1 MTDETYTFI
10 SDVKVKGSIARSGGR
25 KGKSRRGCSLPSDI
39 LTSKEKRKMNGDV
52 VSISMDRPMSY
63 QKFQTLSKEVQ
74 KDYIQNLIDNY
85 CGTTSRIAEL
95 FKIPESQVKKLR
107 QDLNIISRSSISDI
121 GPESVLWNEFM
132 KGDEFLKQ
140 PMTWERF
147 RSLDKFDQQAYL
159 DYLFIDLQATQ
170 IQVSTS
176 MFGLSST
183 GLYTYV
189 KNHGLTIPKTA
200 KGQKRDPSKFSEFIK
215 PFWEEHQ
222 KTREGDIA
230 AVHNDAEEIVA
241 TPAVSTA
248 PEVKYL
254 EISFSLSSF
263 DEIAKILPFIPSANS
278 GKITITFG
286 Y

>member
-1 MTDETYTFI
+1 M
-10 SDVKVKGSIARSGGR
+10 
-25 KGKSRRGCSLPSDI
+25 
-39 LTSKEKRKMNGDV
+39 
-52 VSISMDRPMSY
+52 
-63 QKFQTLSKEVQ
+63 
-74 KDYIQNLIDNY
+74 
-85 CGTTSRIAEL
+85 

-132 KGDEFLKQ
+132 DGNKFLKQ
-140 PMTWERF
+140 PMTWRSF

-170 IQVSTS
+170 IQVSTG

-215 PFWEEHQ
+215 TFWEEHQ
-222 KTREGDIA
+222 KTKEGDIA
-230 AVHNDAEEIVA
+230 EVHNDVEDAEETVA
-241 TPAVSTA
+241 TPVVSTV
-248 PEVKYL
+248 PEIKDL

-263 DEIAKILPFIPSANS
+263 DEIAKILPFIPSANR
-278 GKITITFG
+278 GTITITFG